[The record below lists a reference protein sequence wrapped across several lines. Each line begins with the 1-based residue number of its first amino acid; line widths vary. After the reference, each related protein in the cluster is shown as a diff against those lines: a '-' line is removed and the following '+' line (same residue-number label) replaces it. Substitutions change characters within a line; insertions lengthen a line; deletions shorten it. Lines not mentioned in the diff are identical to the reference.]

1 MILAGVEQVDDFAR
15 FWIDAGKIGALQEIA
30 AVACECQSLR
40 IIEVFVVRRVLL
52 RYYMLNVKRDKGR
65 GRLWQMAVLT
75 AITSPLANAFFRLRI
90 HVKSFD
96 EPRIA

>member
-1 MILAGVEQVDDFAR
+1 
-15 FWIDAGKIGALQEIA
+15 
-30 AVACECQSLR
+30 
-40 IIEVFVVRRVLL
+40 
-52 RYYMLNVKRDKGR
+52 
-65 GRLWQMAVLT
+65 LWQMAVLT